1 VCDDC
6 LFDVIFAYA
15 GTIFLSAFLLFA
27 VQPMIGKMIL
37 PWFGGSAAVWNTC
50 LLFFQAALLA
60 GYLYAHLSTRYL
72 KPKQR
77 AILHAALIVF
87 SLAVLP
93 IIPAPHWKPLHPGDP
108 SGRILLLLAAT
119 IGLPY
124 MLLAATS
131 PLLQAWY
138 VSLKPG
144 AIPYRL
150 FALSNFGSFLALFSF
165 PILAEPLLATHTQA
179 YSWSAMYVVFVF
191 LCAFSAWIAFR
202 GGKEST
208 ATESRTAQTAA
219 ADTPSSGSSRPWQVS
234 LLWVVLPAC
243 ASGLLLAIT
252 NHLTQNVAPIPLLW
266 VIPLGIYL
274 LTFILCFER
283 EGLYRRAVF
292 LPLLAAG
299 TGVSAFAIYYDE
311 GNPDIR
317 WAIPAFIVTLFVC
330 CMVCH
335 GELVRLKPEPRHLTS
350 FYLMI
355 SLGGALGGLFV
366 AVGAPHWFESYFELD
381 LLLVVCSVLAS
392 LVLWIAPGE
401 LPDPSKNKA
410 AIVAAA
416 VLWLGAAGF
425 LGYHAR
431 QQKWDLSL
439 LIVVALIS
447 AAVWIAPLWG
457 GAVQLRIARLAMAV
471 FTVTLVAYLSY
482 VKLVDDRRYVVSA
495 RNYYGVL
502 RVIEVKESPGTAGTR
517 TLVHG
522 NIEHGIQLTRQTLRR
537 TPTSY
542 YGPDSGIGR
551 AIRYFQQRSPVRV
564 GIVGLGAGVTA
575 SYCRAGDYFRFY
587 DINPL
592 VLNLATTWFTFF
604 NDCPGD
610 HQVLLGDARLTM
622 EQQPSQQYDV
632 LAVDAFTGDAIP
644 VHLLTHEAF
653 AVYLRHLKPGGIL
666 AVHVSNRYLNLVPVV
681 ARHAVD
687 YDKIA
692 MQVSDDGES
701 EDYYSSSDWILV
713 SADRSL
719 FDDALFKTA
728 TLAKTRPGLRP
739 WTDDYSNLIQILIF
753 PQ

>member
-1 VCDDC
+1 MI
-6 LFDVIFAYA
+6 LAYA

-77 AILHAALIVF
+77 AILHAALIVV
-87 SLAVLP
+87 SLALLP
-93 IIPAPHWKPLHPGDP
+93 VVPASHWKPLHPGDP
-108 SGRILLLLAAT
+108 SGRILLLLTVT

-124 MLLAATS
+124 TLLAATS

-165 PILAEPLLATHTQA
+165 PVLAEPLLTTHTQA
-179 YSWSAMYVVFVF
+179 YSWSAMYVVFVL
-191 LCAFSAWIAFR
+191 LCSLAAWMAFR
-202 GGKEST
+202 AGKEPAGPELAS
-208 ATESRTAQTAA
+208 AEPSAA
-219 ADTPSSGSSRPWQVS
+219 PPWQIY
-234 LLWVVLPAC
+234 LLWIILPGC
-243 ASGLLLAIT
+243 ASALLLAIT

-274 LTFILCFER
+274 LSFILCFER
-283 EGLYRRAVF
+283 ERLYSRAVF

-299 TGVSAFAIYYDE
+299 LGISAFAIYYDQ

-317 WAIPAFIVTLFVC
+317 WAIPAFVATLFVC

-335 GELVRLKPEPRHLTS
+335 GELVRLKPDPRHLTS

-381 LLLVVCSVLAS
+381 LLLVVSGLLAS

-401 LPDPSKNKA
+401 LPPPAHRHIARIA
-410 AIVAAA
+410 AL
-416 VLWLGAAGF
+416 VLWLGAAGY
-425 LGYHAR
+425 LGYQAR
-431 QQKWDLSL
+431 HEKWDLSL
-439 LIVVALIS
+439 LIFGAFTG
-447 AAVWIAPLWG
+447 AAVWIAPFWSSTI
-457 GAVQLRIARLAMAV
+457 QLRITRIALPV
-471 FTVTLVAYLSY
+471 FTLALAAYLTY
-482 VKLVDDRRYVVSA
+482 AKLDDDRRYVVA
-495 RNYYGVL
+495 VRNYYGVL
-502 RVIEVKESPGTAGTR
+502 RVIDVKESPGMLGTR

-522 NIEHGIQLTRQTLRR
+522 NIEHGVQLTRQSLRR

-542 YGPDSGIGR
+542 YGPDSGVGR
-551 AIRYFQQRSPVRV
+551 AIHYFEQHSPVRV
-564 GIVGLGAGVTA
+564 GVVGLGAGVTA
-575 SYCRAGDYFRFY
+575 AYCRAGDFFRFY

-610 HQVLLGDARLTM
+610 HEVLLGDARLTM

-632 LAVDAFTGDAIP
+632 LAIDAFTGDAIP
-644 VHLLTHEAF
+644 VHLLTREAV
-653 AVYLRHLKPGGIL
+653 ALYLRHLKPGGIL
-666 AVHVSNRYLNLVPVV
+666 AVHVSNRYLDLVPVV
-681 ARHAVD
+681 ARHAADFGKV
-687 YDKIA
+687 A
-692 MQVSDDGES
+692 MQVSDDGDS
-701 EDYYSSSDWILV
+701 EDYFSSSDWILV
-713 SADRSL
+713 SADRSV
-719 FDDALFKTA
+719 FKDSLFKVA
-728 TLAKTRPGLRP
+728 HPAKMQPGLRP
-739 WTDDYSNLIQILIF
+739 WTDDYSNLIQILILRK
-753 PQ
+753 